1 MVKKIA
7 AIGKFTEIDMTE
19 DVLYRP
25 ELWSLDPDVLHLNH
39 GSFGACPSRI
49 LERHTQLRQ
58 QMESNT
64 SRFFE
69 QELPELL
76 ETAREAL
83 GLFLGAPAQDLVF
96 VDNATTGVSTVLAN
110 LDLTDGDRILV
121 TDHGYNACSNAARY
135 FANRASA
142 EIDVINLRFPGS
154 DANEIVEEILG
165 ACTARTRLLLID
177 HITSPTALIMPLEVI
192 IPAVQQRGIQV
203 LVDGAHAPGMLPLR
217 LTELGADYYTGNCHK
232 WMCAPKGTAFLYI
245 RPEHQLKFHPLTIS
259 HGMNRPVGDSTRFRL
274 EFDWIGTRDL
284 TGFLTL
290 PTLIGYMDGISN
302 EGWAG
307 IMSRNRAL
315 AVEARDLIGQE
326 LGLES
331 PCPVDMI
338 GSLAT
343 VCLPNSKRTTLTDYH
358 AIDPLKEI
366 LRHNHGIEVSLSAWP
381 SPAGRYLRVSAQL
394 YNSLSHYQQLTK
406 ALQLELGRGH

>member
-1 MVKKIA
+1 
-7 AIGKFTEIDMTE
+7 MTE
-19 DVLYRP
+19 DALYRP

-39 GSFGACPSRI
+39 GSFGACPSQI
-49 LERHTQLRQ
+49 LEQQTLLRQ

-64 SRFFE
+64 LRFFE

-76 ETAREAL
+76 GTARKAL

-96 VDNATTGVSTVLAN
+96 VDNATTGISTILSN
-110 LDLTDGDRILV
+110 LDLIPGDRILV

-135 FANRASA
+135 FTKRASA
-142 EIDVINLRFPGS
+142 EIDLINLSFPGS
-154 DANEIVEEILG
+154 DTNEFIERILG
-165 ACTARTRLLLID
+165 ACTSRTRLLLID
-177 HITSPTALIMPLEVI
+177 HITSPTALIMPLEEIV
-192 IPAVQQRGIQV
+192 PAVQQRGIQV

-217 LTELGADYYTGNCHK
+217 LTDLGADYYTGNCHK
-232 WMCAPKGTAFLYI
+232 WMCAPKGTAFLYVK
-245 RPEHQLKFHPLTIS
+245 PEHQLNLHPLTIS

-274 EFDWIGTRDL
+274 EFDWVGTRDL

-290 PTLIGYMDGISN
+290 PALIEYMGGISN

-307 IMSRNRAL
+307 LMARNRAL
-315 AVEARDLIGQE
+315 ALEARDLICQE

-343 VCLPNSKRTTLTDYH
+343 VCLPVPKKATFTDYH
-358 AIDPLKEI
+358 VVDPLKEI

-394 YNSLSHYQQLTK
+394 YNSLVHYQQLTK
-406 ALQLELGRGH
+406 ALQVELGRGH

>member
-1 MVKKIA
+1 
-7 AIGKFTEIDMTE
+7 MTE
-19 DVLYRP
+19 DALYRP

-39 GSFGACPSRI
+39 GSFGACPSQI
-49 LERHTQLRQ
+49 LEQQTQLRR

-64 SRFFE
+64 LRFLE

-76 ETAREAL
+76 ETARKAL

-96 VDNATTGVSTVLAN
+96 VDNATTGISTVLSN
-110 LDLTDGDRILV
+110 LGLTAGDRILV
-121 TDHGYNACSNAARY
+121 TDHGYNACSNAARS
-135 FANRASA
+135 FTKRASA
-142 EIDVINLRFPGS
+142 EIDLINLPFPGS
-154 DANEIVEEILG
+154 DANEFIEKILG
-165 ACTARTRLLLID
+165 ACTSRTRLLLID
-177 HITSPTALIMPLEVI
+177 HITSPTALIMPLEAIV
-192 IPAVQQRGIQV
+192 PAVQQRGIQV

-217 LTELGADYYTGNCHK
+217 LTDLGADYYTGNCHK
-232 WMCAPKGTAFLYI
+232 WMCAPKGTAFLYVK
-245 RPEHQLKFHPLTIS
+245 PEHQLNFHPLTIS

-274 EFDWIGTRDL
+274 EFDWVGTRDL

-290 PTLIGYMDGISN
+290 PALIKYMGGISN

-307 IMSRNRAL
+307 IMARNRAL
-315 AVEARDLIGQE
+315 ALEARDLICQE

-343 VCLPNSKRTTLTDYH
+343 VCLPVPKKGTFIDYH
-358 AIDPLKEI
+358 AVDPLKEI

-394 YNSLSHYQQLTK
+394 YNSLVHYQQLTK
-406 ALQLELGRGH
+406 ALQVELGRGH